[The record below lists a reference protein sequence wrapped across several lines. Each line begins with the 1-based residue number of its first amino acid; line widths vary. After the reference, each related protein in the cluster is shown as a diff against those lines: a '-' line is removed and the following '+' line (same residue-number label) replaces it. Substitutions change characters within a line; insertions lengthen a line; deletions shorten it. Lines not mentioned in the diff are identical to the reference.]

1 MTGYDLLLQLDPSP
15 AGRLA
20 RAVAV
25 AEASGPA
32 AGLATLFEVEL
43 PGSHRVPAVRAE
55 LLARLGERAAA
66 LEAFDEALGLC
77 QNVAE
82 TSHLERRRADVV
94 GS

>member
-1 MTGYDLLLQLDPSP
+1 MLPMPHPSDSTWKTEP
-15 AGRLA
+15 PNFSA
-20 RAVAV
+20 RA
-25 AEASGPA
+25 SFPRGPV
-32 AGLATLFEVEL
+32 VEL
-43 PGSHRVPAVRAE
+43 PRSHRVPAVRAE